1 MFKKSKVYSGVLLAL
16 GGGLTFASLP
26 AVAQSVERVEI
37 TGSAIKRIDAESS
50 LPVTIIRAEELAR
63 AGVTTAEQVIG
74 RIAASQSTLGVSQ
87 GIGGTT
93 GGQSEASLRGL
104 GGNKTLVLL
113 NGRRIANHAYDSGSA
128 DLNAIPMAAID
139 RVEVLRDGASSIYGT
154 DAIGGV
160 INFILKRNYTG
171 VDLSVEAQV
180 PTETGGRTS
189 RASISGG
196 FGSLSQQGFNIF
208 GSLDL
213 RRQTVAEGKDRSF
226 SKSGVLRNPDGTVRQ
241 FRTSGSSFPGDLD
254 GFEPSLAAGCAPPS
268 SIPNLANT
276 SCRYDFVR
284 EIDITPKNEQS
295 TFLGRASLAVG
306 SLGTVSLE
314 YLRAQNDTENK
325 VAPTPTSMVIPSSSP
340 FYPAGRP
347 SRDVFGDGSLI
358 GGVVNWRAVPAGKR
372 TNEANAIGERTL
384 LELVGAAAGFDYQ
397 VGVWNSKST
406 VKDTFTNGYINADL
420 VQAGITSGLINP
432 FGAQTAA
439 GAAALDAAKIKAVVL
454 KAKGD
459 VTTLDARA
467 STEFGKLPGGA
478 IGVSIGTE
486 FRREKFVYDLQDI
499 ARQAASSGLELAAD
513 TTGTRNVSAV
523 FGEAVFPILKTLEAS
538 FAIRAD
544 RYSDSGNTVNP
555 KLSLKWQPLREVVLR
570 GSITSGF
577 RAPTLY
583 DLYQPQQVTF
593 TSDAYDDPTLCPG
606 GTAVPGASAGVV
618 CGQQVQQRFG
628 GPAGYG
634 KPVASVS
641 PEKSRSFSFGLVVA
655 PAIGVTMGVDVWNIE
670 VKNSIGA
677 LPEQSIFEDPAKF
690 SGRIVRC
697 SAVPAAR
704 RGDFD
709 TCLNFPV
716 FDPIAYIDTPT
727 ENLGNTKTAG
737 IDVSFE
743 FKTPKAGYGQFTV
756 ALDGTY
762 VTKYDYQR
770 EKGGVFIQNV
780 GRYSDSAPIFRW
792 QHTATVGWDMGPF
805 NATLSQRMKSGYLD
819 QSPSNSVAAY
829 SLYDMSVGWSGI
841 KGLTL
846 SAGVKNLLDTSPPY
860 SNQQTTFQSNYD
872 PRFTDPLGRQYTVR
886 AAYKF

>member
-1 MFKKSKVYSGVLLAL
+1 MFKKSKICTGVLLAL
-16 GGGLTFASLP
+16 GGSAVGFALP
-26 AVAQSVERVEI
+26 AIAQDVQRVEI
-37 TGSAIKRIDAESS
+37 TGSSIKRIDAESS
-50 LPVTIIRAEELAR
+50 LPVTIIRAEDLAK
-63 AGVTTAEQVIG
+63 AGVTTAEQAIG

-104 GGNKTLVLL
+104 GGNKTLILL

-128 DLNAIPMAAID
+128 DLNAIPFAAID
-139 RVEVLRDGASSIYGT
+139 RIEVLRDGASSIYGT

-160 INFILKRNYTG
+160 INFVLKRGYSG
-171 VDLSVEAQV
+171 VDVSVEAQI
-180 PTETGGRTS
+180 PTETGGRTT
-189 RASISGG
+189 RASVSGG
-196 FGSLSQQGFNIF
+196 FGSLTQQGFNIF
-208 GSLDL
+208 GTLDV
-213 RRQTVAEGKDRSF
+213 RRQTVAEGKDRGF
-226 SKSGVLRNPDGTVRQ
+226 SKSGVLRNADGTVRQ

-268 SIPNLANT
+268 SIPNVANT

-284 EIDITPKNEQS
+284 EIDITPKNEQA

-306 SLGTVSLE
+306 SMGTVSLE

-325 VAPTPTSMVIPSSSP
+325 VAPTPTSMTIPASSP

-347 SRDVFGDGSLI
+347 SRDIFGDGSVI
-358 GGVVNWRAVPAGKR
+358 GGVVNWRTVPAGKR
-372 TNEANAIGERTL
+372 TNQSEAIGERLL
-384 LELVGAAAGFDYQ
+384 LEFVGSSGSLDYQ

-420 VQAGITSGLINP
+420 VQAGISAGLINP
-432 FGAQTAA
+432 FGAQSAA
-439 GAAALDAAKIKAVVL
+439 GVAALEAAKIKALVL

-459 VTTLDARA
+459 VSTIDARV
-467 STEFGKLPGGA
+467 STELGKLAGGP
-478 IGVSIGTE
+478 IGASLGVE
-486 FRREKFVYDLQDI
+486 FRREKFVYDIQDI

-513 TTGTRNVSAV
+513 TTGSRNVSAL
-523 FGEAVFPILKTLEAS
+523 FGEVVFPILKSLEAS
-538 FAIRAD
+538 FAVRTD

-555 KLSLKWQPLREVVLR
+555 KLSMKWQPVKEVVLR

-618 CGQQVQQRFG
+618 CNQQVQQRFG

-634 KPVASVS
+634 LPVGSVT
-641 PEKSRSFSFGLVVA
+641 PEKSRSFSFGIVVA
-655 PAIGVTMGVDVWNIE
+655 PVSGLTLGADLWNIE

-709 TCLNFPV
+709 TCLNFPL
-716 FDPIAYIDTPT
+716 FNPIAYIDTPT

-737 IDVSFE
+737 IDLTFE
-743 FKTPKAGYGQFTV
+743 FKAPKSGFGQFTV
-756 ALDGTY
+756 GLEGTY

-792 QHTATVGWDMGPF
+792 QHVATVGWDLGAI
-805 NATLSQRMKSGYLD
+805 NTTLSQRFKSGYLD
-819 QSPSNSVAAY
+819 QGPSNSVAAY
-829 SLYDMSVGWSGI
+829 SLYDLSVTWTGI

-846 SAGVKNLLDTSPPY
+846 SAGVKNLLDADPPY

>member
-1 MFKKSKVYSGVLLAL
+1 MFTKTKICTGVLAAW
-16 GGGLTFASLP
+16 GGGLALMAGSAL
-26 AVAQSVERVEI
+26 AQDVQRVEI
-37 TGSAIKRIDAESS
+37 TGSSIKRIDAESS
-50 LPVTIIRAEELAR
+50 LPVTIIRAEELIR

-128 DLNAIPMAAID
+128 DLNAIPMSALE

-160 INFILKRNYTG
+160 INFILKRDYSG
-171 VDLSVEAQV
+171 VDIAVEAQS
-180 PTETGGRTS
+180 PQEKGGRTT
-189 RASISGG
+189 RASLSGG
-196 FGSLSQQGFNIF
+196 FGSLAQQGFNVF
-208 GSLDL
+208 GSLDV
-213 RRQTVAEGKDRSF
+213 RRQTVAEGKDREF
-226 SKSGVLRNPDGTVRQ
+226 SQSGIIRNADGTFRQ

-268 SIPNLANT
+268 SIPNVAGT

-284 EIDITPKNEQS
+284 EIDIVPKNEQ
-295 TFLGRASLAVG
+295 TTLMGRASLAVG
-306 SLGTVSLE
+306 SAGTVSLE
-314 YLRAQNDTENK
+314 YVRSQNETENK

-358 GGVVNWRAVPAGKR
+358 GGVVNWRTVPAGKR
-372 TNEANAIGERTL
+372 TNQSKAIGERTVL
-384 LELVGAAAGFDYQ
+384 DFVGSSSGFDYQ
-397 VGVWNSKST
+397 AGVWNSKST
-406 VKDTFTNGYINADL
+406 VKDTFTDGYINADL

-432 FGAQTAA
+432 FGAQSTA
-439 GAAALDAAKIKAVVL
+439 GVAALDAAKIKAVVL

-459 VTTLDARA
+459 VTTIDARV
-467 STEFGKLPGGA
+467 STELGKLPGGA
-478 IGVSIGTE
+478 IGVSVGTE
-486 FRREKFVYDLQDI
+486 FRREKFVYDIQDI

-513 TTGTRNVSAV
+513 TTGSRNVSAL
-523 FGEAVFPILKTLEAS
+523 FGEVVAPLMKSLELS

-544 RYSDSGNTVNP
+544 RYSDSGNSVNP
-555 KLSLKWQPLREVVLR
+555 KLSLKWQPIKELVLR
-570 GSITSGF
+570 GSLTSGF

-593 TSDAYDDPTLCPG
+593 TSDSYNDPVLCPG

-618 CGQQVQQRFG
+618 CDQQVQQRFG

-634 KPVASVS
+634 QPVGSVK
-641 PEKSRSFSFGLVVA
+641 PEKSRSFSFGIIASPTTGLTLGA
-655 PAIGVTMGVDVWNIE
+655 DLWNIE

-690 SGRIVRC
+690 AGRIVRC

-709 TCLNFPV
+709 TCLNFPL
-716 FDPIAYIDTPT
+716 FNPIAYIDTPT
-727 ENLGNTKTAG
+727 ENLGDTKTAG
-737 IDVSFE
+737 IDLTFE
-743 FKTPKAGYGQFTV
+743 FKTQKAGFGQFTV
-756 ALDGTY
+756 LLDGTY

-770 EKGGVFIQNV
+770 EKGGVFLKNV
-780 GRYSDSAPIFRW
+780 GRYSDASPIFRW

-805 NATLSQRMKSGYLD
+805 NTTVSQRFKSGYLD
-819 QSPSNSVAAY
+819 QTPNNTVASY
-829 SLYDMSVGWSGI
+829 SLYDLSVSWSGI
-841 KGLTL
+841 KGLTV
-846 SAGVKNLLDTSPPY
+846 SAGVKNLLDTNPPY